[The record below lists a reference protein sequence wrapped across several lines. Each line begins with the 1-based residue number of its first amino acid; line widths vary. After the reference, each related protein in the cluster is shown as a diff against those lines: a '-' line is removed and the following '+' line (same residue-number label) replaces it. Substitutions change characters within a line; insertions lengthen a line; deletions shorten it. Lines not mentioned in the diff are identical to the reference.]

1 MDDLIE
7 RLQRDLIGLGSTPPP
22 LEDLRGRFVRRTHR
36 RRVAAGVVGVIVAVG
51 VVLGT
56 LAVGREADDA
66 TVPVDLGADAAAD
79 LLFLAGDGEAWVV
92 DPTTQT
98 VRHLSMPEL
107 PPGDAPY
114 RVVRRGDALVAW
126 AYRTLVLRPDAN
138 GFSSDVLVR
147 DSLVFIP
154 SSSPDRVWVAIVD
167 EGQDDGRLTAVRE
180 VSIDGQVTVPDTRPP
195 EGAWPVAAVEG
206 DLVFQRDGELFVW
219 DPSTGQEID
228 RLPGQ
233 LPVAW
238 QGSLLVWCDGACRSL
253 DMADI
258 ASGERLAIQPPAGA
272 TGFEALRG
280 AFSPDGRT
288 LAVAVRLG
296 DGEEAGRQ
304 LALIDTDTGH
314 TTLVPGATVPTPYVF
329 IDWAPSGETVFITG
343 GQHGGSRQVV
353 EYRLGDAAAN
363 ALDVQVGDFFG
374 MAVFHGLPRSSGS
387 P

>member
-1 MDDLIE
+1 
-7 RLQRDLIGLGSTPPP
+7 
-22 LEDLRGRFVRRTHR
+22 
-36 RRVAAGVVGVIVAVG
+36 
-51 VVLGT
+51 
-56 LAVGREADDA
+56 
-66 TVPVDLGADAAAD
+66 
-79 LLFLAGDGEAWVV
+79 
-92 DPTTQT
+92 
-98 VRHLSMPEL
+98 MPEL
-107 PPGDAPY
+107 PPGDAQY

-126 AYRTLVLRPDAN
+126 AYRTLVLRPDAT
-138 GFSSDVLVR
+138 GFSSDVLVP
-147 DSLVFIP
+147 DSLFFIP
-154 SSSPDRVWVAIVD
+154 SSSPERIWVGIVG

-195 EGAWPVAAVEG
+195 DGAWPVAAVEG

-219 DPSTGQEID
+219 DPTTGQEID

-238 QGSLLVWCDGACRSL
+238 QGSRLAWCDGACRSL
-253 DMADI
+253 HTADL
-258 ASGERLAIQPPAGA
+258 AAGERLAIQPPAGV

-280 AFSPDGRT
+280 AYSPDGHT

-329 IDWAPSGETVFITG
+329 IDWAPSGETVFISG

-374 MAVFHGLPRSSGS
+374 MAVFHGPPGSSGS